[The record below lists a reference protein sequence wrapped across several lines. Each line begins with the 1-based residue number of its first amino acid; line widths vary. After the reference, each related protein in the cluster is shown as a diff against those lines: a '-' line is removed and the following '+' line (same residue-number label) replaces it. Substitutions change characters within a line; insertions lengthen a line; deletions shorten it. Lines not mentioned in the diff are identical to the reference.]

1 MKGLNTK
8 KKNVKECWDII
19 GDAFEEML
27 KQVIEVRHH
36 KEKY

>member
-1 MKGLNTK
+1 MKGLNT

-27 KQVIEVRHH
+27 KQVREVRHH